1 MGDIIQVYKILNGGD
16 ESLHALFK
24 ISSGSINRGYNSK
37 LQKSFVENAV
47 RKYFLSIWVI
57 NNWNS
62 LLHDNVNA
70 VTMNRFKAKLDKFW
84 VKKV

>member
-1 MGDIIQVYKILNGGD
+1 MGDIIQVYKILNGDD

-57 NNWNS
+57 NN
-62 LLHDNVNA
+62 VNA
-70 VTMNRFKAKLDKFW
+70 ATMNRFKAKLDKFW

>member
-1 MGDIIQVYKILNGGD
+1 MGDIIQVYKILNGDD

-47 RKYFLSIWVI
+47 RKYFLSIWGI
-57 NNWNS
+57 N
-62 LLHDNVNA
+62 NVNA
-70 VTMNRFKAKLDKFW
+70 ATMNRFKAKLDKFW

>member
-1 MGDIIQVYKILNGGD
+1 MYKILNGDD

-57 NNWNS
+57 NN
-62 LLHDNVNA
+62 VNA
-70 VTMNRFKAKLDKFW
+70 ATMNRFKAKLDKFW